1 MSASNIPPDFVHT
14 HECCDGYTVSDDVVR
29 EPHGFAAGDGEQLV
43 LGNALFGHQPDRLV
57 RADDRRAGPPRD
69 PLGAPQVVEVG
80 VADQD
85 PVGPV
90 DVVGGESRA
99 RRAGRAIDVRIE
111 EHDEIADRQPESRA
125 AVPVERR
132 GHPGSIARGRGSV
145 PERPMAAD
153 PFDPYAP
160 SSDERYAAMA
170 QIRASGGIVE
180 TPAGYYVATAEGVA
194 TGLHDVEKFVGS
206 FMDTSALPE
215 DDVMISAIPEPRH
228 GRIRRVINTVVA
240 AHRTMQNEPF
250 IRARALGL
258 VDRVLV
264 PGGDGTVDL
273 VAVFDSLPS
282 IVIAHMLGV
291 PADFEDRFRA
301 WSDELLEAQNAEGTG
316 SLSDAHP
323 EFVAFVQQLIDDHRA
338 MDDPPDDVVTRFINT
353 DVDGEYLSDRAIRT
367 QIMFLIVAGNETT
380 RNLIGNC
387 LYVLATRPDLLS
399 EVQEDP
405 SRIPAFVEES
415 LRLDAPV
422 QVLARAVLG
431 DTEIVGRPLHPGE
444 RVVFG
449 VASAN
454 RDEAVYD
461 DPTEFRLD
469 RARMREH
476 LAFGTGP
483 HVCPGA
489 SLARLEA
496 IAVLEAFAP
505 RGALRLA
512 DDYTPDPNPVFWANG
527 HRSLRVWSHPR
538 PDAIGARVAH
548 TNRAGEK
555 SPMSSGGA
563 RPLTTSATTRPV
575 TGPSSSPFAPWPLA
589 TIMPSTPGS
598 RPISGR
604 SSSLVGRRP
613 TLTSRNVA
621 SPSPGQRRRPSE
633 KSRRN
638 PLAVGRA
645 SKPTSSTVAPS
656 ARRPSGHGTT

>member
-1 MSASNIPPDFVHT
+1 
-14 HECCDGYTVSDDVVR
+14 
-29 EPHGFAAGDGEQLV
+29 
-43 LGNALFGHQPDRLV
+43 
-57 RADDRRAGPPRD
+57 
-69 PLGAPQVVEVG
+69 
-80 VADQD
+80 
-85 PVGPV
+85 
-90 DVVGGESRA
+90 
-99 RRAGRAIDVRIE
+99 
-111 EHDEIADRQPESRA
+111 
-125 AVPVERR
+125 
-132 GHPGSIARGRGSV
+132 
-145 PERPMAAD
+145 MAAD
-153 PFDPYAP
+153 SFDPYAP

-170 QIRASGGIVE
+170 QIRASGGVVE

-258 VDRVLV
+258 VERALAPRD
-264 PGGDGTVDL
+264 DGTVDL

-301 WSDELLEAQNAEGTG
+301 WSDELLEAQNAHGTG

-323 EFVAFVQQLIDDHRA
+323 EFAAFVQQLIDDHRA

-387 LYVLATRPDLLS
+387 LYVLATRSDLLS
-399 EVQEDP
+399 EVKEDP
-405 SRIPAFVEES
+405 SRIAAFVEES

-431 DTEIVGRPLHPGE
+431 DTEIAGCPLHAGD

-496 IAVLEAFAP
+496 IAVVEAFAP
-505 RGALRLA
+505 RVGALRLA
-512 DDYTPDPNPVFWANG
+512 GDYTPDPNPVFWANG
-527 HRSLRVWSHPR
+527 HRSLRV
-538 PDAIGARVAH
+538 V
-548 TNRAGEK
+548 
-555 SPMSSGGA
+555 
-563 RPLTTSATTRPV
+563 V
-575 TGPSSSPFAPWPLA
+575 TP
-589 TIMPSTPGS
+589 
-598 RPISGR
+598 
-604 SSSLVGRRP
+604 
-613 TLTSRNVA
+613 A
-621 SPSPGQRRRPSE
+621 S
-633 KSRRN
+633 
-638 PLAVGRA
+638 
-645 SKPTSSTVAPS
+645 
-656 ARRPSGHGTT
+656 